1 MKRISLILLL
11 ALLLPAVLVS
21 CSPKTKDASG
31 RCKQD
36 KYVYLVV
43 GFDEA
48 AENTDVIFTMSYD
61 AKTNTAYVAQIP
73 RDTYYRFGSGQNK
86 INQLYATL
94 VSEGKSSKEAL
105 RITSEKIA
113 ELFGTKFDGF
123 IGVTVD
129 TFKSVVDSIGGLD
142 IELNDDMTLYL
153 EEEDPII
160 LKKGKNHIDGERA
173 ASFVRFRRGYVMGDL
188 GRIDAQKMFLNAL
201 FWKLADGVSLPLMFK
216 LANVFQNKIIANIK
230 LLDILAL
237 YIDATNSKY
246 EKKVCYV
253 TVPGEPTLNSSGISF
268 YVLNRKSAAE
278 IANKYMYASNP
289 FDSAQLCK
297 NINEP
302 GFALIYDDNSI
313 DYREYTN
320 ENLSDLKIIQKIN

>member
-1 MKRISLILLL
+1 MKKISCIFLLVI
-11 ALLLPAVLVS
+11 LLPAVLVS

-31 RCKQD
+31 QCKQD

-61 AKTNTAYVAQIP
+61 AKANTAYVAQIP
-73 RDTYYRFGSGQNK
+73 RDTYYKFGGGQNK

-94 VSEGKSSKEAL
+94 VAEGKSPKEAL
-105 RITSEKIA
+105 RVTSEKIA

-129 TFKSVVDSIGGLD
+129 TFKNVVDSIGGLD
-142 IELNDDMTLYL
+142 IELHDDMTFYL
-153 EEEDPII
+153 DEEAPIE

-173 ASFVRFRRGYVMGDL
+173 ESFVRFRSGYAMGDL

-201 FWKLADGVSLPLMFK
+201 FWKLSDGVSLPLMFK
-216 LANVFQNKIIANIK
+216 LANVFQNKIITNVK
-230 LLDILAL
+230 LLDILTL
-237 YIDATNSKY
+237 YIDATNSKQ

-253 TVPGEPTLNSSGISF
+253 TVPGEPVVNGRGVSF

-278 IANKYMYASNP
+278 IAKKYMYASEV
-289 FDSAQLCK
+289 FDYKLLCK
-297 NINEP
+297 NIDEP
-302 GFALIYDDNSI
+302 GFALVYDDNI
-313 DYREYTN
+313 IGYREYTH
-320 ENLSDLKIIQKIN
+320 ETLGKLKIIQKK